1 MRFMTLRRKGNFC
14 NIFRL
19 RNQEDYLENENV
31 RKDNERLE
39 REIYDILGK
48 KDLFKQKLKQK

>member
-1 MRFMTLRRKGNFC
+1 ML
-14 NIFRL
+14 IFRL
-19 RNQEDYLENENV
+19 RNEEDYLENENV

-48 KDLFKQKLKQK
+48 KDLFKQKLKEK